1 MVEQF
6 PCFCLLSK
14 QFAKMLAQIAAKKE
28 AKKKHLG
35 NHTIAVASVVRGY
48 YEK

>member
-6 PCFCLLSK
+6 PCFYLLSK

-28 AKKKHLG
+28 AK
-35 NHTIAVASVVRGY
+35 NNIWVITQ
-48 YEK
+48 